1 MQRLDEAYS
10 RSRTDRDPRRVLGGG
25 VLGAVGVLAVLA
37 AILLV
42 AVAGESYAARRYAG
56 LCAGLGIPAMLLAV
70 VVVLPASTRARLGV
84 VAGCALTLA
93 GVGLFWTAYPTNW
106 TGPAGMAFETTA
118 VYALGG
124 GVALAFVF
132 SAVATFR
139 RRNSPAGTVTL
150 EVTRDGGTETVE
162 VSQREYNRVREAV
175 SDGGHDEEILDDLL
189 ED

>member
-10 RSRTDRDPRRVLGGG
+10 RTPTDREPHRVLAGAA
-25 VLGAVGVLAVLA
+25 LGAAGALAVLV

-84 VAGCALTLA
+84 VAGSVLTLA
-93 GVGLFWTAYPTNW
+93 GVGLFWTAYPAQW
-106 TGPAGMAFETTA
+106 TGPGGMAFETTA

-124 GVALAFVF
+124 AVALSFVF

-139 RRNSPAGTVTL
+139 RRNSPAGTVRL

-162 VSQREYNRVREAV
+162 VSQREYRRVRQAV
-175 SDGGHDEEILDDLL
+175 GDGGESEVLEDLL
-189 ED
+189 EE

>member
-10 RSRTDRDPRRVLGGG
+10 RTPTDRDPRRVLGGAA
-25 VLGAVGVLAVLA
+25 LGAAGALAVLVG
-37 AILLV
+37 ILLV

-70 VVVLPASTRARLGV
+70 VLVLPASTRARLGV
-84 VAGCALTLA
+84 VAGSALTLV
-93 GVGLFWTAYPTNW
+93 GVWLFWTAYPTQW
-106 TGPAGMAFETTA
+106 TGPGGMAFETTA

-124 GVALAFVF
+124 GVALSFVF
-132 SAVATFR
+132 SALATFR

-162 VSQREYNRVREAV
+162 VSRREYRRVREAV
-175 SDGGHDEEILDDLL
+175 GDGGESEVIEDLL
-189 ED
+189 EE